1 MAGGAQRAALT
12 AVLLVALTIG
22 AALAVAACSGSS
34 ETPVAE
40 EAAPQQAA
48 QPATQEEAAQPA
60 AAQPAEPQAQA
71 PAEPEQQTAEPPAQ
85 EEPAA
90 QSGSDDGVVYD
101 PNRDTL
107 NEGERFG
114 SSVQTADEV
123 KQFRFA
129 AQEGEWLRISVDGRD
144 GMDPILTILQ
154 PDRTDIARNDD
165 RSATNRDSLLVVQIP
180 SSGEQVIRVGAF
192 DAASLGDFII
202 QVERLEV
209 GSDVN
214 QEIISFGVLT
224 PGRLDFPNDVD
235 EFEFNGRAG
244 QTVTIVVD
252 GDLGVDVYSQL
263 LNPEGNWIAGDDDS
277 GHGLDAEMSLTLE
290 QDGLHRIEV
299 WPALNLEGQRQL
311 IGAYNVIVREQPAT
325 GALDERTAGDTAGV
339 ALTFLD
345 ALRQGDSATILA
357 LAGPEALTMWGWQN
371 TADVDRDLEKMRS
384 IGLGGNVRQSV
395 ARSDTLNE
403 GRARVYLQ
411 FADDDWL
418 RFELTSVGG
427 LWTVDFWSH
436 QTAAPRGAQT
446 AAELQVE
453 AETAQEAAAESE
465 SEPEAQAEPTTDQT
479 DETEEPGDEEELS
492 E

>member
-1 MAGGAQRAALT
+1 MGGGRWAAALS
-12 AVLLVALTIG
+12 ALAIA
-22 AALAVAACSGSS
+22 AALAAAACSGDS
-34 ETPVAE
+34 ETPAQEQVA
-40 EAAPQQAA
+40 QQQPA
-48 QPATQEEAAQPA
+48 QPPPQEE
-60 AAQPAEPQAQA
+60 AEPQAEPQPEPQA
-71 PAEPEQQTAEPPAQ
+71 QPAAEPEQQQTEPPAQ
-85 EEPAA
+85 EEPES
-90 QSGSDDGVVYD
+90 QSESDDGVVYD

-114 SSVQTADEV
+114 SSVQAADEV

-129 AQEGEWLRISVDGRD
+129 AEEGEWLRISVDGRD

-165 RSATNRDSLLVVQIP
+165 RSATNRDSLLVVQVP

-192 DAASLGDFII
+192 DAASVGDFII
-202 QVERLEV
+202 QVERLEI
-209 GSDVN
+209 GNDVN
-214 QEIISFGVLT
+214 QGVISFGVSA
-224 PGRLDFPNDVD
+224 PARLDFPNDVD
-235 EFEFNGRAG
+235 EFEFRGQAG

-263 LNPEGNWIAGDDDS
+263 LDPDGQWIAGDDDG

-311 IGAYNVIVREQPAT
+311 IGAYSVIVREQPAT
-325 GALDERTAGDTAGV
+325 GALDERTAGDTTGV

-357 LAGPEALTMWGWQN
+357 LAGPEALTTWGWQD
-371 TADVDRDLEKMRS
+371 TTDVDRDLEKMRS
-384 IGLGGNVRQSV
+384 IGLGGAVLQSV

-411 FADDDWL
+411 FTEDDWL
-418 RFELTSVGG
+418 RFELSSVGG

-436 QTAAPRGAQT
+436 QTAAPRGAQ
-446 AAELQVE
+446 A
-453 AETAQEAAAESE
+453 AAAESDAANETETETSTEAE
-465 SEPEAQAEPTTDQT
+465 SEPAAEPESDAQQAAEES
-479 DETEEPGDEEELS
+479 DESAESDEEELS